1 MLKGSR
7 RDVYLADM
15 PDSDTEDAPERSFSL
30 KLSWKDFKILNNT
43 YNAKNLQKYLPMRK
57 PQKIKKLSKTARITK
72 KKNAHKNKIN
82 INVSNAGSSV
92 VPYQQQYQQQNQE
105 LCKFPPTNHT

>member
-1 MLKGSR
+1 MLKRFR

-30 KLSWKDFKILNNT
+30 KLSWKDFKILNNI
-43 YNAKNLQKYLPMRK
+43 YNAENIQKHLPMRK

-92 VPYQQQYQQQNQE
+92 VPY
-105 LCKFPPTNHT
+105 